1 MKDRKRRKEKDGD
14 EERVRSRSRRE
25 EKEEKKGKEKDRKK
39 SILLSE
45 VDGDSDDF
53 STVSILSKIQG
64 LFKGLRLY
72 LHYPPPLSLT
82 FLEKLENQK
91 NYSTYQPTYFLISTI
106 TSLGSRPIFY
116 FTELPF
122 DLPTIFLNTSVYNI
136 PIFQPFYTTGL
147 PIMNETL
154 RDD

>member
-14 EERVRSRSRRE
+14 EERVKSRSRRE

-53 STVSILSKIQG
+53 LPVSILSKIQG

-72 LHYPPPLSLT
+72 LHYPPPHSVSL
-82 FLEKLENQK
+82 F
-91 NYSTYQPTYFLISTI
+91 
-106 TSLGSRPIFY
+106 
-116 FTELPF
+116 
-122 DLPTIFLNTSVYNI
+122 
-136 PIFQPFYTTGL
+136 
-147 PIMNETL
+147 
-154 RDD
+154 

>member
-64 LFKGLRLY
+64 LFKGLRQY
-72 LHYPPPLSLT
+72 LHYPPP
-82 FLEKLENQK
+82 
-91 NYSTYQPTYFLISTI
+91 
-106 TSLGSRPIFY
+106 
-116 FTELPF
+116 
-122 DLPTIFLNTSVYNI
+122 TSVSL
-136 PIFQPFYTTGL
+136 F
-147 PIMNETL
+147 
-154 RDD
+154 